1 MGAIRKTF
9 LPNLLLLI
17 GANLLIKP
25 IYLLVVE
32 AQVQERAGAE
42 AFGLYFALLNLS
54 FVINII
60 PDLGITNWNNRHV
73 AITATIVRQEL
84 KQLIRLR
91 LALGSLYLLV
101 CFGIASFLHYD
112 QRAVY
117 LLIVLGINQVLATG
131 VMFFR
136 SYLSGMH
143 AFGRDRIVSI
153 LDRVILIVLIGGALL
168 AFPRNEPFPIE
179 WLIFGQTIAYA
190 ITLIVAFL
198 LVWNSSKDDAAATS
212 STAKS
217 ILLSSAPYATL
228 ILLSMMS
235 GRIDAIM
242 LERFS
247 GSYETGIY
255 AMVYRLGDMLSMI
268 AYLFAVLLLPIFS
281 RMLAEEE
288 RVSSIFR
295 NAFRLLYAG
304 CLWVFLLTLFQA
316 DHILNLL
323 YDTNVAEASDV
334 LPWTMGAAALFSL
347 QYTTGTLLTAGGRMK
362 PLIIVALLSLVCN
375 VIFNLQ
381 LIPYSAAK
389 GAAQAAFMTQ
399 LLVFIWQ
406 TYLTQRLYGVW
417 DSGTILRTMAFTS
430 ITLTTCYFLHGIQLN
445 SWTEMALITTLV
457 ISSGLLLKMIPLLE
471 LFHSLKPENGHESN
485 PS

>member
-42 AFGLYFALLNLS
+42 SFGLYFALLNLS
-54 FVINII
+54 FVFNII

-73 AITATIVRQEL
+73 AITAAIVRQEL

-91 LALGSLYLLV
+91 LVLGALYLLV
-101 CFGIASFLHYD
+101 CYCIASFLHYE
-112 QRAVY
+112 QHAVY

-131 VMFFR
+131 VLFFR

-143 AFGRDRIVSI
+143 AFGRDRVVSI

-168 AFPRNEPFPIE
+168 AIPRNEPFPIE

-198 LVWNSSKDDAAATS
+198 LVWNSSKEDAAGTS
-212 STAKS
+212 STAQS
-217 ILLSSAPYATL
+217 ILYSSAPYATL

-288 RVSSIFR
+288 GVTSIFR
-295 NAFRLLYAG
+295 NAFRLLYTG

-316 DHILNLL
+316 KPILDLL

-381 LIPYSAAK
+381 LIPYAAAK

-406 TYLTQRLYGVW
+406 TYLTHRIYGVW
-417 DSGTILRTMAFTS
+417 DIGTIFRTLAFS
-430 ITLTTCYFLHGIQLN
+430 VITITGGYILHGMQLN
-445 SWTEMALITTLV
+445 SSAEMAIITILV
-457 ISSGLLLKMIPLLE
+457 IASGLLLKMIPLRE
-471 LFHSLKPENGHESN
+471 LFHSMQPGKGHETN